1 MHRSCPI
8 LPYTRPFSPAPYHPR
23 LGPATFHRLACPTMP
38 DKTSS
43 PSAPATTSNTSD
55 RQHTQPQ
62 PADDDRSQQPDV
74 ESPEPSGAQR
84 EQVEE
89 EAAAEA
95 DDESDDEEPEVG
107 HDCLTVFV
115 PRVGSV

>member
-1 MHRSCPI
+1 
-8 LPYTRPFSPAPYHPR
+8 
-23 LGPATFHRLACPTMP
+23 MP
-38 DKTSS
+38 DQARS
-43 PSAPATTSNTSD
+43 PSAPATTSNISN

-62 PADDDRSQQPDV
+62 PARDDKSQQADV
-74 ESPEPSGAQR
+74 KSPESSR
-84 EQVEE
+84 ERSEQVEE

-107 HDCLTVFV
+107 RDCLTVFV